1 MVIFRAILGLAS
13 LTLGRKLFWLF
24 TAIMGFTAA
33 MSLTTGQFSGQPE
46 WLTIVIA
53 LAAGM
58 VGALIAILVR
68 WLGVG
73 LAGFLGGGYL
83 LTTLLAMVGVSG
95 GRLDWVLFVVGGVVG
110 AIVFVTLFDWALIVI
125 SSLAGA
131 VILIQA
137 VELARPFNIL
147 VVIVLAVVGIGVQSR
162 MLDEE

>member
-1 MVIFRAILGLAS
+1 MVIFRALLGLAS

-24 TAIMGFTAA
+24 TASMGFTAA
-33 MSLTTGQFSGQPE
+33 MSLTAGRFGGQPE
-46 WLTIVIA
+46 WVTILIA

-58 VGALIAILVR
+58 VGALLAVLVR

-95 GRLDWVLFVVGGVVG
+95 GRLDWLLFLVGGILG
-110 AIVFVTLFDWALIVI
+110 AVVFVTLFDWALIVV

-131 VILIQA
+131 VIMVQV
-137 VELARPFNIL
+137 VELGRPFNLL
-147 VVIVLAVVGIGVQSR
+147 VVLVLAVVGIGVQSR
-162 MLDEE
+162 MLAEE